1 MIIIM
6 DIMAIVVMYDFRICL
21 LPTILHF
28 IISTGIMVWLDPNTT
43 TNFIQLLLDAILLLL
58 VSPSLILCMLF
69 IHLHIQL
76 FGIARK

>member
-1 MIIIM
+1 MV
-6 DIMAIVVMYDFRICL
+6 IMAIVVIYYFGICL

-28 IISTGIMVWLDPNTT
+28 IIRTGVMVWLDPNTT
-43 TNFIQLLLDAILLLL
+43 TNFIQLLLDPIFLLL

-76 FGIARK
+76 LGIARK